1 MSTTLEAIIFD
12 MDGVL
17 IDSEP
22 LWKIAE
28 VEAFAK
34 VGLNL
39 TYTDCEETVGLRI
52 DQVVELWFEKVGWT
66 NKTVKEVED
75 DIVDILIRE
84 IKVQGQALEGVE
96 STLLGLKSSGLKI
109 GLATSSYQRIID
121 AVVEKLGIGHY
132 FDIMHSAEYEVYGKP
147 HPAVFLTCAEKLG
160 VDPTNCL
167 VIEDSFNGVLAA
179 KAARMKVIVI
189 PEMSHQIDPRM
200 VIAEL
205 KLESLRAF
213 TLPIATRLFELRAE

>member
-1 MSTTLEAIIFD
+1 MKAIIFD

-34 VGLNL
+34 VGLDL

-52 DQVVELWFEKVGWT
+52 DEVVQMWHDKVKWT
-66 NKTVKEVED
+66 SKTVKEVET

-84 IKVQGQALEGVE
+84 IRLQGKALAGVQEALE
-96 STLLGLKSSGLKI
+96 LISSAGYKI
-109 GLATSSYQRIID
+109 GLATSSYQRIIEV
-121 AVVEKLGIGHY
+121 VVERLEIGH
-132 FDIMHSAEYEVYGKP
+132 FFEIMHSAEHELNGKP
-147 HPAVFLTCAEKLG
+147 HPAVFLNCAKRLN
-160 VDPTNCL
+160 VSPKDCL

-179 KAARMKVIVI
+179 KAARMKVIAI
-189 PEMSHQIDPRM
+189 PEKSHQADPRL
-200 VIAEL
+200 VIADAALDSLNDFDITDCL
-205 KLESLRAF
+205 KF
-213 TLPIATRLFELRAE
+213 WD

>member
-1 MSTTLEAIIFD
+1 MQAIIFD

-52 DQVVELWFEKVGWT
+52 DQVVELWYKKVGWT
-66 NKTVKEVED
+66 NKTILEVET

-84 IKVQGQALEGVE
+84 INLQGKE
-96 STLLGLKSSGLKI
+96 LLGVTQKLTEFREAGYKI
-109 GLATSSYQRIID
+109 GLATSSYQRIIE
-121 AVVEKLGIGHY
+121 AVVDKLNIRSF
-132 FDIMHSAEYEVYGKP
+132 FDVMQSAEYERFGKP
-147 HPAVFLTCAEKLG
+147 HPAVFLTCADKLG
-160 VDPTNCL
+160 VEPSECL
-167 VIEDSFNGVLAA
+167 VIEDSFNGILAA
-179 KAARMKVIVI
+179 KAARMTVFAI
-189 PEMSHQIDPRM
+189 PEKSHQADPRLI
-200 VIAEL
+200 IAD
-205 KLESLRAF
+205 KIFYSLVD
-213 TLPIATRLFELRAE
+213 LNLAENQLASQ

>member
-1 MSTTLEAIIFD
+1 MQAIIFD

-52 DQVVELWFEKVGWT
+52 DQVVELWYKKVGWT
-66 NKTVKEVED
+66 NKTILEVET

-84 IKVQGQALEGVE
+84 INLQGKE
-96 STLLGLKSSGLKI
+96 LLGVTEKLTEFKAAGYKI
-109 GLATSSYQRIID
+109 GLATSSYQRIIE
-121 AVVEKLGIGHY
+121 AVVDKLNIRSF
-132 FDIMHSAEYEVYGKP
+132 FDVMQSAEYERFGKP
-147 HPAVFLTCAEKLG
+147 HPAVFLTCADKLG
-160 VDPTNCL
+160 VEPTECL
-167 VIEDSFNGVLAA
+167 VIEDSFNGILAA
-179 KAARMKVIVI
+179 KAARMTVFAI
-189 PEMSHQIDPRM
+189 PEKTHQLDPRLI
-200 VIAEL
+200 IAD
-205 KLESLRAF
+205 KIFDSLVD
-213 TLPIATRLFELRAE
+213 LNLSENQLVPK

>member
-1 MSTTLEAIIFD
+1 MQAVIFD

-34 VGLNL
+34 VGLDL

-52 DQVVELWFEKVGWT
+52 DEVVQMWYDKVKWT
-66 NKTVKEVED
+66 SKTVKEVET

-84 IKVQGQALEGVE
+84 IWQQGKALPGVVDALEKIKVAGYQ
-96 STLLGLKSSGLKI
+96 I

-121 AVVEKLGIGHY
+121 VVVEKLGISQ
-132 FDIMHSAEYEVYGKP
+132 FFEVMHSAEHEINGKP
-147 HPAVFLTCAEKLG
+147 HPAVFLNCAKKLN
-160 VDPTNCL
+160 VHPKDCL
-167 VIEDSFNGVLAA
+167 VFEDSFNGVLAG
-179 KAARMKVIVI
+179 KAARMKVIAI
-189 PEMSHQIDPRM
+189 PEKSHQIDPRL
-200 VIAEL
+200 VIADANLDSLNDFDLAHVL
-205 KLESLRAF
+205 KFWE
-213 TLPIATRLFELRAE
+213 

>member
-1 MSTTLEAIIFD
+1 MQAIIFD

-52 DQVVELWFEKVGWT
+52 DQVVELWYKKVGWT
-66 NKTVKEVED
+66 NKTIREVET

-84 IKVQGQALEGVE
+84 INLQGKE
-96 STLLGLKSSGLKI
+96 LLGVTEKLTEFKAAGYKI
-109 GLATSSYQRIID
+109 GLATSSYQRIIE
-121 AVVEKLGIGHY
+121 AVVDKLNIRSF
-132 FDIMHSAEYEVYGKP
+132 FDVMQSAEYERFGKP
-147 HPAVFLTCAEKLG
+147 HPAVFLTCADKLG
-160 VDPTNCL
+160 VEPTECL
-167 VIEDSFNGVLAA
+167 VIEDSFNGILAA
-179 KAARMKVIVI
+179 KAARMTVIAI
-189 PEMSHQIDPRM
+189 PEKSHQIDPRLI
-200 VIAEL
+200 IADL
-205 KLESLRAF
+205 QKDSL
-213 TLPIATRLFELRAE
+213 LDIQLDEI

>member
-1 MSTTLEAIIFD
+1 MQSIIFD

-34 VGLNL
+34 VGLDL
-39 TYTDCEETVGLRI
+39 TFTDCEETVGLRI
-52 DQVVELWFEKVGWT
+52 DEVVQMWHDKVKWT
-66 NKTVKEVED
+66 SKTVKEVET

-84 IKVQGQALEGVE
+84 IWLQGKALPGVVE
-96 STLLGLKSSGLKI
+96 SLEKIKVAGYQI

-121 AVVEKLGIGHY
+121 VVVEKLGIGQ
-132 FDIMHSAEYEVYGKP
+132 FFEVMHSAEHELNGKP
-147 HPAVFLTCAEKLG
+147 HPAVFLNCAKKLN
-160 VDPTNCL
+160 VHPKDCL

-179 KAARMKVIVI
+179 KSARMKVIGI
-189 PEMSHQIDPRM
+189 PEKSHQIDPRM
-200 VIAEL
+200 VIADRTLDSLLDFDLSDCL
-205 KLESLRAF
+205 KLWE
-213 TLPIATRLFELRAE
+213 

>member
-1 MSTTLEAIIFD
+1 MQAIIFD

-52 DQVVELWFEKVGWT
+52 DQVVELWYKKVGWT
-66 NKTVKEVED
+66 NKTIREVET

-84 IKVQGQALEGVE
+84 INLQGKE
-96 STLLGLKSSGLKI
+96 LLGVTEKLTEFKAAGYKI
-109 GLATSSYQRIID
+109 GLATSSYQRIIE
-121 AVVEKLGIGHY
+121 AVVDKLNIRSF
-132 FDIMHSAEYEVYGKP
+132 FDVMQSAEYERFGKP
-147 HPAVFLTCAEKLG
+147 HPAVFLTCADKLG
-160 VDPTNCL
+160 VDPTECL
-167 VIEDSFNGVLAA
+167 VIEDSFNGILAA
-179 KAARMKVIVI
+179 KAARMTVFAI
-189 PEMSHQIDPRM
+189 PEKSHQADPRLI
-200 VIAEL
+200 IAD
-205 KLESLRAF
+205 KIFDSL
-213 TLPIATRLFELRAE
+213 LDLNLAENQLVPNKK